1 LATVSDA
8 AESTRGLTI
17 QAEGGVAGEND
28 SGHAG
33 ENDSGRAG
41 ENDSGH
47 AGDGADLASP
57 TSDDNDLPPMV
68 CNSLLFVM
76 LYS

>member
-28 SGHAG
+28 SG
-33 ENDSGRAG
+33 RAG
-41 ENDSGH
+41 KNDSGH
-47 AGDGADLASP
+47 AGDGADLAST
-57 TSDDNDLPPMV
+57 TSDDDDLPPMV